1 MRIHVRIPMPRKMFG
16 YREYSAVFQP
26 PGIGDNLIGNV
37 HRIFTERAGVDN
49 RILRIDVDIRHRSKI
64 HLYTKFPALPC
75 HFPTILIEQGIV
87 LYTSQYHILRKD
99 GCTPQTHG
107 KSPLTVE
114 RNQQRN
120 IRHALRFIRQHGLVL
135 HQSAGKQQTA
145 DFIILDNLTQQLLI
159 ALVLIGGDCIDK
171 KLSYPLF
178 QAECAQNRIHPL
190 PASHIIHCRPH
201 QQRLHGGN
209 NGRCSRTTFRI
220 RSKTPATSHYN
231 QYKQ

>member
-1 MRIHVRIPMPRKMFG
+1 MRIHIRISMPRKMFG
-16 YREYSAVFQP
+16 YRQYSPSSSPWPAITLLATFTGFSPKERV
-26 PGIGDNLIGNV
+26 LITDFRV
-37 HRIFTERAGVDN
+37 
-49 RILRIDVDIRHRSKI
+49 DVDIRHRSKI
-64 HLYTKFPALPC
+64 HLYAEFPALPC
-75 HFPTILIEQGIV
+75 HFPAILIEQGIV

-120 IRHALRFIRQHGLVL
+120 IRHALRFIRQAWPGL

-145 DFIILDNLTQQLLI
+145 DFIILDNLAQQLLV
-159 ALVLIGGDCIDK
+159 ALVLMRGDCIDK
-171 KLSYPLF
+171 SCPIRSFRL
-178 QAECAQNRIHPL
+178 ECALKPNPPTACIAYHPL
-190 PASHIIHCRPH
+190 PTSPATAPR
-201 QQRLHGGN
+201 GN
-209 NGRCSRTTFRI
+209 NGRCRRTTFRI